1 MTNEHVD
8 DGGKASKHT
17 SGPWEVANWT
27 TSYANEVPDWNAVSV
42 VGGGMD
48 YVLAIVIGDAPG
60 LDAQASARL
69 IAAAPELL
77 AALERADAMIDRMCT
92 QALACGVAGTPDWD
106 EIAGGADMF
115 GVQDGIKAALAKA
128 RGDAE

>member
-1 MTNEHVD
+1 MTDATQDETA
-8 DGGKASKHT
+8 GKHT

-60 LDAQASARL
+60 LDAQANARL
-69 IAAAPELL
+69 IAAVPDLL
-77 AALERADAMIDRMCT
+77 REAVNARNVLQYLLDHEGVSEHDRP
-92 QALACGVAGTPDWD
+92 ALAVALGGVA
-106 EIAGGADMF
+106 
-115 GVQDGIKAALAKA
+115 AALAKA
-128 RGDAE
+128 RGDD